1 MRAMIRPGKSTSFR
15 KIYFLFIFG
24 ALLFG
29 SANLAAQPTQGD
41 QSLEVMRTFT
51 DKPAGEETGVV
62 KIADKKRHQILF
74 VMGVFLLVG
83 VLTTASL
90 GIAMVL
96 FGKRVFV
103 AHMIFAGITSF
114 LAIAHS
120 IVAIV
125 WFFPY

>member
-1 MRAMIRPGKSTSFR
+1 MCAMIRPMKSAGFR
-15 KIYFLFIFG
+15 KIYFLFVFSV
-24 ALLFG
+24 LLFG
-29 SANLAAQPTQGD
+29 SMNIMAQTTQGD

-51 DKPAGEETGVV
+51 DKPADETTGVV

-74 VMGVFLLVG
+74 IMGVLLLIG

-96 FGKRVFV
+96 FGKQVFV